1 MNLLPTKN
9 PQDIL
14 SLLGRTAEELAIIC
28 GKETSK
34 LKIAEDE
41 VISLEKLKKLKENN
55 SMEQLT
61 EEIHNLKDA
70 KRDIIFK
77 MSEISNTSAEF
88 IEQQLQKASSI

>member
-1 MNLLPTKN
+1 
-9 PQDIL
+9 
-14 SLLGRTAEELAIIC
+14 
-28 GKETSK
+28 
-34 LKIAEDE
+34 
-41 VISLEKLKKLKENN
+41 
-55 SMEQLT
+55 MEQLT

>member
-41 VISLEKLKKLKENN
+41 VISLEKL
-55 SMEQLT
+55 
-61 EEIHNLKDA
+61 
-70 KRDIIFK
+70 
-77 MSEISNTSAEF
+77 
-88 IEQQLQKASSI
+88 